1 MNFRLVEKIE
11 KVKNMT
17 IEELCEKFNCKPKE
31 ICMGD
36 YIAKNTRDT
45 VCPYKVILG
54 YANFENSDVVS
65 LGKLEVVYGKKLE
78 DTVGTLTDIYGQ
90 PVYSGVN
97 FRNSKITDIGKNLK
111 RVYGSISLNKNI
123 TSMGSIEFLG
133 SNLFLSNSNVTDLG
147 NITEIDGT
155 LNLEDDQKRCLLHS
169 LGKLKKVRR
178 LYINSKCLHDL
189 GDLEEVVE
197 LKVGSRCGQ
206 RVIEL
211 LSDNLSK
218 RGNKYIRKEHIAS
231 V

>member
-1 MNFRLVEKIE
+1 MNFRLEEKMEKI
-11 KVKNMT
+11 KSMS

-54 YANFENSDVVS
+54 YANFENSDVLS

-78 DTVGTLTDIYGQ
+78 DTVGTLTDVYGQ
-90 PVYSGVN
+90 PIYSGIN
-97 FRNSKITDIGKNLK
+97 LRNSKITNIGKNLK
-111 RVYGSISLNKNI
+111 KVYGSISLNKNI
-123 TSMGSIEFLG
+123 TSMGSLEFLG
-133 SNLFLSNSNVTDLG
+133 SNLFLSNTFVTDLG

-155 LNLEDDQKRCLLHS
+155 LNLEDDQRRCLIES

-178 LYINSKCLHDL
+178 LYINSRCLQDL
-189 GDLEEVVE
+189 GDLEEVLE

-206 RVIEL
+206 KVIDL
-211 LSDNLSK
+211 LEKGLIR
-218 RGNKYIRKEHIAS
+218 RGNKHIRKEHIAS